1 MIKKIISFCRLTISA
16 SPLFFV
22 LNLSAVLIFVLA
34 QLGMSLSFKYATEI
48 IIKTGDSGRLSLS
61 IAMPILLFFLM
72 ICIGGSTWN
81 FEQMMITLYTN
92 KAKKIFYKL
101 FMKRGYDEKQD
112 SFYNSEYYDN
122 YSFVK
127 SNIDNTTAVTVTV
140 FNRLTTAVLRLA
152 ISGFAISIFNPVILI
167 YVFLISCIMVVIN
180 RQIVKKRMELNEEYV
195 NAERRADYYKELLT
209 GKAHAKELRVFR
221 LKDMLSAKWDDSY
234 KTFAFGKYRFEK
246 RAMLI
251 SSIPNTLQQIFGCG
265 TMLYFLYL
273 TYIKSISVGDFTF
286 LYGMM
291 WSLMWGITSIIDVV
305 TKELAENV
313 KYADKYESFA
323 GMADMNNISYLS
335 SKTPA
340 GMRQSKKLLY
350 KAMSDKIKLDKIKPD
365 KIPLDNIE
373 LKCISYNYPNQ
384 EGYAV
389 DDISLTIKKG
399 EIVSLLG
406 YNGSGKTTL
415 SKIICGILEDYSG
428 TVKINGRDIKDMQPD
443 ELFRYFGVGFQDYTR
458 YSLTLRENIG
468 FGMIEMMDN
477 EAEID
482 KAIAKGNLSEVMRQL
497 SNGKD
502 SIIGKEYDKNGQELS
517 GGQWQRVIL
526 SRAYMGEP
534 EFLILDEPT
543 ASIDPLEEMRM
554 LKHFR
559 DICKGKTALLISH
572 RIGFARMS
580 DRICV
585 MEKGKIV
592 EDGTHDELMSRQGR
606 YYELFTSQQ
615 SLYKEEV
622 VINAQQRIKQR

>member
-1 MIKKIISFCRLTISA
+1 MTKKIINFCRLTISA

-22 LNLSAVLIFVLA
+22 FNLSAVLIFVLA

-48 IIKTGDSGRLSLS
+48 IIKTGDTGKLDLS
-61 IAMPILLFFLM
+61 IAMPILFFFIM

-112 SFYNSEYYDN
+112 SFYNTEYYDN

-127 SNIDNTTAVTVTV
+127 NNINNTTAVTVTV
-140 FNRLTTAVLRLA
+140 FNRLTTAVLRLI
-152 ISGFAISIFNPVILI
+152 ISGFVISIFNPIILM
-167 YVFLISCIMVVIN
+167 YVFLISCVMVVIN
-180 RQIVKKRMELNEEYV
+180 RQIVKKRVELNEEYV

-221 LKDMLSAKWDDSY
+221 LKDMLMNKWNDTY

-246 RAMLI
+246 RTMFI
-251 SSIPNTLQQIFGCG
+251 SSIPNTLQQIFGYG

-286 LYGMM
+286 LYSMM

-305 TKELAENV
+305 TKELAENI
-313 KYADKYESFA
+313 KYADKYENFA
-323 GMADMNNISYLS
+323 GTVDKSNISYLS
-335 SKTPA
+335 SNTLAGVSQSEDLVNKT
-340 GMRQSKKLLY
+340 LLD
-350 KAMSDKIKLDKIKPD
+350 KIEPDKIKSDKIRSSILKLDKI
-365 KIPLDNIE
+365 E
-373 LKCISYNYPNQ
+373 LKNVSYTYPNQ

-389 DDISLTIKKG
+389 DNISFSIKRG

-415 SKIICGILEDYSG
+415 SKIICGILNDYKG
-428 TVKINGRDIKDMQPD
+428 TVKINGRDIKDMQSD

-482 KAIAKGNLSEVMRQL
+482 KAIEKGNLLEVMQHL
-497 SNGKD
+497 SNGKE
-502 SIIGKEYDKNGQELS
+502 SIIGKEYDKDGQELS

-585 MEKGKIV
+585 MEKGRIV
-592 EDGTHDELMSRQGR
+592 EDGTHDELMNRKGH

-622 VINAQQRIKQR
+622 EINV